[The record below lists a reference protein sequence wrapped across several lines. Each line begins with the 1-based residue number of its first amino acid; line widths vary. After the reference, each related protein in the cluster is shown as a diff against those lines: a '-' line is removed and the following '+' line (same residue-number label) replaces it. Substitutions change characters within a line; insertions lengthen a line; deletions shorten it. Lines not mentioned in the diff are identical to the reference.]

1 MYNAVVLLAFT
12 EEAASAYDEAKEA
25 YDAEV
30 RRIGKLIRRAAA
42 AQTVNGVKRPTALR
56 NAEKLYAPSLEGAK
70 IAFKR
75 KVRGILAEAFGIAKS
90 LDSDRPQS

>member
-1 MYNAVVLLAFT
+1 MLLAFT
-12 EEAASAYDEAKEA
+12 EEATSAYDEAKEA
-25 YDAEV
+25 YDAEL

-56 NAEKLYAPSLEGAK
+56 NAERHYAHDLEAAK
-70 IAFKR
+70 VAFKR

-90 LDSDRPQS
+90 PDSDRPQS